1 MIRRF
6 VLMQLKGEAG
16 SLTSYKNVAVFQV
29 LGDFC
34 ISASKTKE
42 QKEKRKN
49 PGIAGGF
56 CGEMVFAFL
65 EFPKSP

>member
-1 MIRRF
+1 
-6 VLMQLKGEAG
+6 MQLECEAG
-16 SLTSYKNVAVFQV
+16 PLTYYRKVAVFQV

-34 ISASKTKE
+34 ILAWKTKGW
-42 QKEKRKN
+42 KEKRKN
-49 PGIAGGF
+49 PGMADGF